1 MLAGRD
7 DLRNGRLPPYRRR
20 CRERKL
26 RKVHTAESIIDIA
39 HLRNVL
45 EQAGIACYVKN
56 ERLGGAVGEIPFVEC
71 WPELWVLRNGDA
83 LRARYAAQIKSVDT
97 ALHARARDIAALA
110 VDVFERG
117 GGQDAGLAAPLYV
130 RDKVA
135 LKASER

>member
-7 DLRNGRLPPYRRR
+7 DLRNGRLPRYRRR

-26 RKVHTAESIIDIA
+26 RKVHTAESIIEIA

-83 LRARYAAQIKSVDT
+83 LQARGLIDN
-97 ALHARARDIAALA
+97 ARAD
-110 VDVFERG
+110 
-117 GGQDAGLAAPLYV
+117 AAPSP
-130 RDKVA
+130 D
-135 LKASER
+135 